1 MKKQWLMTILYILLL
16 DFVVALGLL
25 GIDHWYVKLLYYILP
40 GCAIT
45 IRILTA
51 DKKERE
57 YAFSNQQISQVSPYV
72 APQGLPLLL
81 TLFIVLFLPIIGLVA
96 AISYFFG
103 NFILV
108 FLHISIYNAVLMLL
122 LPLLRKHIS
131 SRVCATLWILPNVL
145 YIALIPLVQ
154 KDHPLFIIPANITIG
169 SWITLVW
176 LIGFAAVMLYQIT
189 NHLLYRRKILKNAK
203 QDYSLDAQRI
213 WYDTLDNVRFK
224 NRYYPV
230 MRSAEVT
237 TPLSVGFFRKTAC
250 VILPEKEY
258 TAEELQLILR
268 HEAIHIAR
276 RDSLAKF
283 FMVFCAAV
291 CWFNPL
297 AWIAL
302 RHCTADMEL
311 SCDETVLLGENDE
324 TKRRYADLLLKTA
337 GNDRGFSTCLS
348 ASAKTM
354 LYRLTHTLNPK
365 KRFLGAFTAGIITVF
380 LLGTFGMVSVSYNPV
395 EGSELIYDTLENV
408 TWLNDVVYN
417 IDGKRTEFEDIDV
430 SPFQDYIS
438 TITFYQLP
446 GNYAYEDDTTRITL
460 GFQTDDYT
468 DFLSQYNVISD
479 NVVEL
484 HLSDHKLTILYF
496 VPTVGFAS
504 KVYYHNADV
513 DWDYLLN
520 LATPTT

>member
-1 MKKQWLMTILYILLL
+1 MKKQWLMTLLYILLL
-16 DFVVALGLL
+16 DFIVAFGLL
-25 GIDHWYVKLLYYILP
+25 GVDHWYVKLLYYILP

-51 DKKERE
+51 DKKERK
-57 YAFSNQQISQVSPYV
+57 YSFSNKQSIAVSPYV
-72 APQGLPLLL
+72 EPQGLPLIL
-81 TLFIVLFLPIIGLVA
+81 TLFIVLFLPVIGLVA

-103 NFILV
+103 NFVLV
-108 FLHISIYNAVLMLL
+108 FLHVSIYNAVLMLL
-122 LPLLRKHIS
+122 LPILRKHIS
-131 SRVCATLWILPNVL
+131 SRVCATLWILPNIL
-145 YIALIPLVQ
+145 YIAFIPLVQ
-154 KDHPLFIIPANITIG
+154 KDRPLLILPLHVTLGDWA
-169 SWITLVW
+169 TLVW
-176 LIGFAAVMLYQIT
+176 FIGFAVIMLYQIG

-203 QDYSLDAQRI
+203 QDWNMDVQRI

-230 MRSAEVT
+230 MRSSEVT
-237 TPLSVGFFRKTAC
+237 TPLSIGFFRKTAC

-258 TAEELQLILR
+258 TPEELQLILR

-302 RHCTADMEL
+302 RHCTADLEL
-311 SCDETVLLGENDE
+311 SCDETVLLGESDE

-354 LYRLTHTLNPK
+354 LYRLTHTLNPQ
-365 KRFLGAFTAGIITVF
+365 KRFLGAFAAGAITV
-380 LLGTFGMVSVSYNPV
+380 LLLSTFGIVGVSYNHFK
-395 EGSELIYDTLENV
+395 GSELIYDTLENV
-408 TWLNDVVYN
+408 TWLNDVIYN
-417 IDGKRTEFEDIDV
+417 MDGERTEFEDIDIA
-430 SPFQDYIS
+430 PLQDYIAS
-438 TITFYQLP
+438 ITFYQLP

-460 GFQTDDYT
+460 CFQTDDYT
-468 DFLSQYNVISD
+468 NFLSQYNVISD
-479 NVVEL
+479 SIIEL

-496 VPTVGFAS
+496 VPTVGFAA
-504 KVYYHNADV
+504 KVYYHNTDI

-520 LATPTT
+520 LATPIT